1 MPWSYIQQDDGAD
14 CVAQE
19 DHSTAHAANSASP
32 ILLGGATSIDEA
44 IRLTIRTCPT
54 RSGSWRTHDGGHEAG
69 RASVRTAH
77 AR

>member
-19 DHSTAHAANSASP
+19 DHSTPHAANSASP

-44 IRLTIRTCPT
+44 IRLTISNMPNALRLLEN
-54 RSGSWRTHDGGHEAG
+54 S
-69 RASVRTAH
+69 
-77 AR
+77 